1 VFCRSVCRSVSVTIV
16 SPAKKA
22 ELIEIPFG
30 MWSRVGPRKYV
41 LEEMHIVATWRI
53 RVSRGVAFFSNYF
66 DHLFLLMITT
76 VTFHQLQFLISI
88 LG

>member
-1 VFCRSVCRSVSVTIV
+1 MIV

-22 ELIEIPFG
+22 ELIEMPFG
-30 MWSRVGPRKYV
+30 LWSQVGPRKYV
-41 LEEMHIVATWRI
+41 PVLKEVHIGATWQI
-53 RVSRGVAFFSNYF
+53 RLSRDVAFLSNYF

-76 VTFHQLQFLISI
+76 VTFHQLQFFISI